1 MKLTPT
7 ACALL
12 FAALWATASDADYQ
26 DALAS
31 EAAYCARLSDGAHTD
46 YLNIGEV
53 CNDRH

>member
-1 MKLTPT
+1 MKLTPL

-26 DALAS
+26 DALA
-31 EAAYCARLSDGAHTD
+31 DGAHTD
-46 YLNIGEV
+46 YLDIGEV

>member
-1 MKLTPT
+1 MIITRLS
-7 ACALL
+7 AFALL
-12 FAALWATASDADYQ
+12 LAVWGIASEADYQ

-31 EAAYCARLSDGAHTD
+31 EADYCARLVDGDHTD